1 MKVTAGGVTLTENV
15 DYTVDYNLGSVKI
28 INAAIIESETPVQ
41 VSLESN
47 QFFGLQTK
55 SLLGTHLNYRFSDRF
70 NLGGTV
76 LHLTERP
83 YTQKVTYGDDPISNT
98 IFGFDAS
105 YRTESPFLTNA
116 VDWLPF
122 IETNAPSSIDFFGEF
137 AQLVPGH
144 SKAITSE
151 GAVYIDDFE
160 ASEISLDLRAFN
172 AWSLASVPQGQDQLF
187 PEAKLS
193 NDLRSGFNRART
205 AWYVID
211 PLFLRN
217 GSTTP
222 DHIKADPDLQS
233 SHFVREIYETEIFPY
248 KESASGIP
256 TNISVL
262 NVAFYPDERGPYNFD
277 VLPGSYSAGINADG
291 LLNHP
296 GTRWGGMMR
305 ELLTNDFESANIQY
319 LKFWVMDPFV
329 ENPDHDG
336 GDLYF
341 NLGNIS
347 EDILRDSRKM
357 FENGL
362 PTSPLLVN
370 VDTTVWGR
378 VPTVQAVVQAFDND
392 PESRRYQDVGLDGLS
407 NEDETGFL

>member
-1 MKVTAGGVTLTENV
+1 MLLQALGLDQLNSQLDRVPDGLFDFVDGITVMADKGRIIFPVREPFGRHLLKYLTDPEQIKRYVFTELYDSTQTVARQMAEKNKYILSGQFTSATGSEIKLNVANIPQGSVKVTAGGVTLTENV

-28 INAAIIESETPVQ
+28 INSAIIESETPVQ

-70 NLGGTV
+70 NLGGTM

-105 YRTESPFLTNA
+105 YRAESTFLTNA

-172 AWSLASVPQGQDQLF
+172 AWSLSSVPQGQDQLF
-187 PEAKLS
+187 PEARLS
-193 NDLRSGFNRART
+193 KDIRSGFNRART

-291 LLNHP
+291 L
-296 GTRWGGMMR
+296 
-305 ELLTNDFESANIQY
+305 
-319 LKFWVMDPFV
+319 V
-329 ENPDHDG
+329 E
-336 GDLYF
+336 
-341 NLGNIS
+341 
-347 EDILRDSRKM
+347 
-357 FENGL
+357 
-362 PTSPLLVN
+362 
-370 VDTTVWGR
+370 
-378 VPTVQAVVQAFDND
+378 
-392 PESRRYQDVGLDGLS
+392 
-407 NEDETGFL
+407 